1 MSARKTIRGSENI
14 ALFYVFL
21 FQRRR
26 NESLTIINLYS
37 LGETSLWEFYWWH
50 CLTEVSLLISA
61 VFNLET
67 GGTIPAIAQK
77 RTGSSLLM
85 LAVNFGLGEG

>member
-1 MSARKTIRGSENI
+1 MSARKTVLGSESI

-21 FQRRR
+21 FQRQK

-37 LGETSLWEFYWWH
+37 LGETSLWEFYWRH

-67 GGTIPAIAQK
+67 GGTIPAIAQE

-85 LAVNFGLGEG
+85 LAVNFRLGEG